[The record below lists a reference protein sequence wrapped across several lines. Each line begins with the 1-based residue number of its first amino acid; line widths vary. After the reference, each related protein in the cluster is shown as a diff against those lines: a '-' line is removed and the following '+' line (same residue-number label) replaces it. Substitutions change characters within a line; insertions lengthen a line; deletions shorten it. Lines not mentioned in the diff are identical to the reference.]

1 MQKLASY
8 CIGLTGGIGSGKST
22 VVTLFKEYGA
32 SIIDADSIARTL
44 VEPENPAYS
53 TLIQHFSDS
62 ILETKTTH
70 SHLINRQKLRQII
83 FNNPAEQK
91 WLENYLH
98 PLIRQEIQRQLA
110 ILQERA
116 VSYVIIDIPLLKK
129 RSDYPFL
136 NRVLVIDCPEALQI
150 ERVMQRDHV
159 TAIDVQKILRKQ
171 ISRNLR
177 NRLADDRIVNN
188 SDLETLKTEVR
199 KLHEQYMHASI

>member
-22 VVTLFKEYGA
+22 VVAFFKEYGA

-44 VEPENPAYS
+44 VEPDNAAYS
-53 TLIQHFSDS
+53 TLIEHFSNA

-98 PLIRQEIQRQLA
+98 PLIRQEIQQQLE
-110 ILQERA
+110 ILQEQG
-116 VSYVIIDIPLLKK
+116 VPYVIVDIPLLKK

-159 TAIDVQKILRKQ
+159 SAIDVHKILRKQ
-171 ISRNLR
+171 ISRTLR
-177 NRLADDRIVNN
+177 NRLADDRIMNN
-188 SDLETLKTEVR
+188 GDLEALKIEVH
-199 KLHEQYMHASI
+199 KLHEQYLTHT